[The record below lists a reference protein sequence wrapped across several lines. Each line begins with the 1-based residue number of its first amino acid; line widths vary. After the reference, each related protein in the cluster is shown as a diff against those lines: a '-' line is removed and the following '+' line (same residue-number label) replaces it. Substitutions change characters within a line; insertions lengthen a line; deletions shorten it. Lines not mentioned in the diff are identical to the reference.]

1 MPSTPLSPDVLPII
15 GMTNAP
21 APMLGSAALL
31 ALGVWSLVAIG
42 FYVWYLWSL
51 SRLFPCIGLPSSH
64 GWIPVWNQ
72 WQLVQ
77 RGGLPGWLVLLGVV
91 PGLGIVVWVVSV
103 IAIHRL
109 NTEHGKGGGFTVL
122 GALLPPVWAM
132 LLARSIE
139 ERSSIYGV
147 MPAAG
152 AAAPGAPSAVPSPP
166 GYAPQQPAPQQ
177 YSAPQHPMPQAPVQ
191 PWQTPEVAQ
200 APAASAVPAEQP
212 DALARL
218 FAEPQQPSQPAEQPL
233 PGSEWGFSRTTEGDY
248 QRLAQEGY
256 QQRPAPTLGVEEP
269 VRPFAWPGID
279 ESNPPPAP
287 PARQSPTV
295 TPPAAAPAVPAAPT
309 PPPVPVPPVTPA
321 PLVAGLPAVSTPV
334 VAPAPQPPQQE
345 SFTTHR
351 PSIFDSNSASTP
363 HSDTETARSQVETPA
378 PAAPE
383 VVAAAAAEAGPALDV
398 EDELDRT
405 VVVPRPSRWGLELPD
420 GDVLELRGDDVVV
433 GRKPEPKNGS
443 SVLQI
448 VDPTRTLSK
457 SHARLRRVDGSWT
470 IEDLDSTNGVALVD
484 ELGEQVPLEAGREH
498 PVTERLVL
506 GTLEVT
512 LRRVS

>member
-1 MPSTPLSPDVLPII
+1 MPSTTLSPDVLPVI
-15 GMTNAP
+15 GTTYAP
-21 APMLGSAALL
+21 APLLGPAVLF
-31 ALGVWSLVAIG
+31 ALGVWSLVVIG
-42 FYVWYLWSL
+42 FYIWYLWSL
-51 SRLFPCIGLPSSH
+51 SRLFPFIGLPSGH

-77 RGGLPGWLVLLGVV
+77 RGGLPGWLVLLGFV

-103 IAIHRL
+103 IAIHRI
-109 NTEHGKGGGFTVL
+109 NVEHGKGGGFTVL

-132 LLARSIE
+132 QLARSIE
-139 ERSSIYGV
+139 ENGGGYAA
-147 MPAAG
+147 MPVASGSYASPAG
-152 AAAPGAPSAVPSPP
+152 YAPHGAVPQAPA
-166 GYAPQQPAPQQ
+166 YAPQQTAPQPPAPQQ
-177 YSAPQHPMPQAPVQ
+177 TAPEPPAQ
-191 PWQTPEVAQ
+191 PWQAPDAPQPQAAAPAPV
-200 APAASAVPAEQP
+200 APAAPAEQP

-218 FAEPQQPSQPAEQPL
+218 FAEPQEQPQSDGQPL

-287 PARQSPTV
+287 PAAPPAPPMPPVSSALPAPAIPPV
-295 TPPAAAPAVPAAPT
+295 PPAAALPSVPA
-309 PPPVPVPPVTPA
+309 
-321 PLVAGLPAVSTPV
+321 PV

-351 PSIFDSNSASTP
+351 PSIFDSNSASAP
-363 HSDTETARSQVETPA
+363 HADTETARSQAVAPA

-383 VVAAAAAEAGPALDV
+383 VVAAAAAEAGPAPDD
-398 EDELDRT
+398 DELDRT
-405 VVVPRPSRWGLELPD
+405 IVVPRPSRWGLELPD

-433 GRKPEPKNGS
+433 GRKPEAKNGS
-443 SVLQI
+443 TVLQI
-448 VDPTRTLSK
+448 ADPTRTLSK
-457 SHARLRRVDGSWT
+457 SHARLRRVDGLWT

-484 ELGEQVPLEAGREH
+484 ELGEQVPLEAGREN